1 MTTIVSTQRV
11 YCVAFLAA
19 MLWAG
24 TPHFVLAQAPA
35 ALCDRD
41 NAGLTLPP
49 GFCAFKVAEGVG
61 RARHLVVA
69 ENGDIF
75 VAIRGDTGGVLT
87 LRDTTGDGRAD
98 ITFWFAQ
105 TQPGGTGI
113 ALAPGS
119 LYFAPDNA
127 VLRYSYSRGLLHAIA
142 PPDTIV
148 KDLPADRSHRAKSIA
163 LGPDGSLYVNIG
175 APSNACQREDRKA
188 GSPGLDPCP
197 DLERRAGIW
206 RFDAHRVGQTQDDGE
221 RFAMGL
227 RNIVALALGPERV
240 LYGVQHGRDQLHQ
253 NWPALFDSVKSAEN
267 PAEEFV
273 RIERGDDFGWPYCY
287 YDVDLRKKVLAPEY
301 GGDGKRQGRCA
312 QAKAPILAFPAHWA
326 PDGLVFYDGT
336 QFPARYRG
344 GAFVA
349 FRGSW
354 NRAPLPQ
361 DGYRVVFVPFS
372 HGAITGPYEI
382 FADGF
387 AGPEKSPEGARHR
400 PTGLA
405 QGPDGSLYVA
415 DDQGGTIFRI
425 LYVGNP

>member
-1 MTTIVSTQRV
+1 MRRV
-11 YCVAFLAA
+11 YRAGPLVAA
-19 MLWAG
+19 LWAG
-24 TPHFVLAQAPA
+24 SPTSAPAQAPT
-35 ALCDRD
+35 ALCDPD
-41 NAGLTLPP
+41 NAGLTLQP
-49 GFCAFKVAEGVG
+49 GFCAFKVVEGIG

-69 ENGDIF
+69 QNGDIF
-75 VAIRGDTGGVLT
+75 VAIRGDTGGVMA

-98 ITFWFAQ
+98 IAFWFAR
-105 TQPGGTGI
+105 TEPGGTGI
-113 ALAPGS
+113 AFAPGY

-127 VLRYSYSRGLLHAIA
+127 VLRYRYARGLLHATGA
-142 PPDTIV
+142 ADTIV
-148 KDLPADRSHRAKSIA
+148 RDLPADRSHRAKSIA

-175 APSNACQREDRKA
+175 APSNACQREDRKP

-197 DLERRAGIW
+197 DLDRRAGIW
-206 RFDAHRVGQTQDDGE
+206 RFDANGLGQRQEDGQ
-221 RFAMGL
+221 RFATGL
-227 RNIVALALGPERV
+227 RNIVALALGPDGA
-240 LYGVQHGRDQLHQ
+240 LYGVQHGRDQLYQ
-253 NWPALFDSVKSAEN
+253 NWPAPFDSVKSAEN

-301 GGDGKRQGRCA
+301 GGDGKRQDRCA
-312 QAKAPILAFPAHWA
+312 KAKNPILGLPAHWA
-326 PDGLVFYDGT
+326 PDGLVFYSGV

-372 HGAITGPYEI
+372 RRGIAGAYET

-387 AGPEKSPEGARHR
+387 AGPEKSPQAARHR

-405 QGPDGSLYVA
+405 EGPHGSLYVA
-415 DDQGGTIFRI
+415 DDQGGAIFRI
-425 LYVGNP
+425 VYVGSP

>member
-1 MTTIVSTQRV
+1 MILRRIGRVSRAALV
-11 YCVAFLAA
+11 VLAA
-19 MLWAG
+19 WVGA
-24 TPHFVLAQAPA
+24 PPAALAQAPA
-35 ALCDRD
+35 TSCDLD
-41 NAGLTLPP
+41 NAGLKLPP
-49 GFCAFKVAEGVG
+49 GFCAFKVAEGIG

-75 VAIRGDTGGVLT
+75 VAIGGDTGGVVT
-87 LRDTTGDGRAD
+87 LHDTTGDGRAD
-98 ITFWFAQ
+98 IRMWFAQ
-105 TQPGGTGI
+105 TQPGGSGI
-113 ALAPGS
+113 ALAPGY

-127 VLRYSYSRGLLHAIA
+127 VLRYRYSRGLLHAVG

-148 KDLPADRSHRAKSIA
+148 KDLPADRSHRSKSMV

-175 APSNACQREDRKA
+175 APRNACQHEDRKP
-188 GSPGLDPCP
+188 GSPGIDPCP

-206 RFDAHRVGQTQDDGE
+206 RFDANRLGQQQEDGQ
-221 RFAMGL
+221 RFATGL
-227 RNIVALALGPERV
+227 RNIMALALGPDSV

-301 GGDGKRQGRCA
+301 GGDGMRQDRCA
-312 QAKAPILAFPAHWA
+312 KAKAPILAFPAHWA
-326 PDGLVFYDGT
+326 PDGLLFYGGT

-361 DGYRVVFVPFS
+361 DGYRIVFVSFARA
-372 HGAITGPYEI
+372 GIAGPYET

-387 AGPEKSPEGARHR
+387 AGPEKSPQGARHR
-400 PTGLA
+400 PTGIA
-405 QGPDGSLYVA
+405 EGPDGSLYVA
-415 DDQGGTIFRI
+415 DDQGGAIFRI
-425 LYVGNP
+425 LYVGSG